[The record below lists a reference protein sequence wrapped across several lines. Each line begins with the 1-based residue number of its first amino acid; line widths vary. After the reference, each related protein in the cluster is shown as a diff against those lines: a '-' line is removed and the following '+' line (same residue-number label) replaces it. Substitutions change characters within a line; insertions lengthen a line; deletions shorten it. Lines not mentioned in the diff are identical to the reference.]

1 MTESQLLRRWSIHSR
16 WRWLGITMFC
26 LATPLPILAITS
38 ILVKGAS
45 WKLIFLSIGTLG
57 LSLGSFGAAN
67 DTAVHALRELGLMGA
82 KVPDE
87 AELSTE
93 SERRPQRLAKVHDSP
108 KAAFIIPILVV
119 ALVAYQITTLLAVW
133 GSPS

>member
-1 MTESQLLRRWSIHSR
+1 
-16 WRWLGITMFC
+16 MFC

-45 WKLIFLSIGTLG
+45 WKLIFLSVGTLG

-67 DTAVHALRELGLMGA
+67 DTAVHALRELSLLGA
-82 KVPDE
+82 KVPDQ

-93 SERRPQRLAKVHDSP
+93 SERRSKRLAKLHDSP
-108 KAAFIIPILVV
+108 KAAFIIPILVI
-119 ALVAYQITTLLAVW
+119 ALFVYQVTTLLTVW
-133 GSPS
+133 GGPS